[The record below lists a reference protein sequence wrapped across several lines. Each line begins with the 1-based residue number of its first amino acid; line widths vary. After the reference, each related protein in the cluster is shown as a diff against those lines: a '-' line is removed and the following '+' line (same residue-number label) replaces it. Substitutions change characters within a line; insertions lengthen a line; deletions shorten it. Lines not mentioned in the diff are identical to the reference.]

1 MYTKKIYFSGGDF
14 NELKKIFVNLNGVIN
29 VTFGKIC
36 AENVISY
43 VDPTPRDVENIL
55 GVEVEFNPKKNDI
68 STLIDELFAVVTPY
82 KENNAGVYYKMG
94 EDAPQV
100 ELHMNF
106 IANRGKE
113 SVGSDAALT
122 INDPNFNPKRA
133 RKCYA
138 VYGRLK
144 SFSADNLF
152 SSQN

>member
-14 NELKKIFVNLNGVIN
+14 NELKKIFAELNGVVN

-43 VDPTPRDVENIL
+43 ANPEPRNVENIL

-68 STLIDELFAVVTPY
+68 STLMDELFSVVNPY
-82 KENNAGVYYKMG
+82 QENNLGVYYSMG

-106 IANRGKE
+106 VANHGKE
-113 SVGSDAALT
+113 SVGSSAAIT
-122 INDPNFNPKRA
+122 INDPNSNPKRA

-144 SFSADNLF
+144 KFNALGEG
-152 SSQN
+152 